1 MHKGEMI
8 PRRHFREKLVELKL
22 LVNINILTVTTY
34 IKKSTVDVPEV
45 DYPSEILSFIRNL
58 NEI

>member
-1 MHKGEMI
+1 MI